1 MKVLVADPI
10 ASQGVEELRRFAEV
24 DLHTGLAPAE
34 LLRVIPG
41 YEALVVRSET
51 RVTAEVIAA
60 GTKLRVIGRAG
71 VGVDNI
77 DVAAATRQGVLVVN
91 APTGNTIAATEH
103 TFAMLL
109 ALARNIPDA
118 HQSLKAG
125 RWERSRF
132 MGAELHGRTLAV
144 VGLGKI
150 GWEVARRARAF
161 EMDIVAY
168 DPFVTAEQARAA
180 GIELLPLAEVMRRAD
195 FLTVHAPLTPATT
208 NLIGA
213 AELALAKPT
222 LRLVNCARGG
232 IIDEQAL
239 ASAVTEQRVAGAAVD
254 VFTHEPALD
263 NPLVKASGKLVVTP
277 HLGGS
282 TEEAQIAVAIDIA
295 HQLEEVQQGRQP
307 RYAVNAPAL
316 LPEELEALR
325 PFLALAEKLGRL
337 YSQMQ
342 EPLGD
347 IEVMAGGAVARYPI
361 APITAYVLKGILEA
375 TSEERVN
382 LVNAQ
387 TLATARGL
395 NVAEKKVFDIPNY
408 ESLVTLRVGDTV
420 LAGTVEYGE
429 ARIVRLNG
437 YRVSVPAAG
446 IWLVAQHRDQ
456 PGMVGRVGTELGNA
470 DVNICGMEVGR
481 LTARGEDSVMILILD
496 DPIPATVLAHIRAI
510 PGIVRALVVQLN

>member
-208 NLIGA
+208 NLIG
-213 AELALAKPT
+213 
-222 LRLVNCARGG
+222 
-232 IIDEQAL
+232 
-239 ASAVTEQRVAGAAVD
+239 
-254 VFTHEPALD
+254 
-263 NPLVKASGKLVVTP
+263 
-277 HLGGS
+277 
-282 TEEAQIAVAIDIA
+282 
-295 HQLEEVQQGRQP
+295 
-307 RYAVNAPAL
+307 
-316 LPEELEALR
+316 
-325 PFLALAEKLGRL
+325 
-337 YSQMQ
+337 
-342 EPLGD
+342 
-347 IEVMAGGAVARYPI
+347 
-361 APITAYVLKGILEA
+361 
-375 TSEERVN
+375 
-382 LVNAQ
+382 
-387 TLATARGL
+387 
-395 NVAEKKVFDIPNY
+395 
-408 ESLVTLRVGDTV
+408 
-420 LAGTVEYGE
+420 
-429 ARIVRLNG
+429 
-437 YRVSVPAAG
+437 
-446 IWLVAQHRDQ
+446 
-456 PGMVGRVGTELGNA
+456 
-470 DVNICGMEVGR
+470 
-481 LTARGEDSVMILILD
+481 
-496 DPIPATVLAHIRAI
+496 
-510 PGIVRALVVQLN
+510 